1 MTDINTTYENTLN
14 QSLNTLQAHWK
25 VLHVAYQ
32 ADPTRERLA
41 AMRSYD
47 AAINALTMG
56 QAILR
61 GERTEALG
69 WRRMAQADL
78 RGALTRAGI
87 LVGRG
92 ESHWGQGEHD

>member
-1 MTDINTTYENTLN
+1 MTDTNTTYENTLN
-14 QSLNTLQAHWK
+14 QSLNTLHAHWE
-25 VLHVAYQ
+25 VLNVAYQ

-61 GERTEALG
+61 GERTEALS
-69 WRRMAQADL
+69 WHRKARADL
-78 RGALTRAGI
+78 RGALSRAGI
-87 LVGRG
+87 LVGG
-92 ESHWGQGEHD
+92 KHE